1 MFAIYLQKV
10 NEHKSEKYIGFAQ
23 LTHFPSMFS
32 VQVSISSPYL
42 KRQSNVTVEY
52 KGGEIFV
59 LKHCTIW
66 TNYFNDIW

>member
-52 KGGEIFV
+52 KGGEI
-59 LKHCTIW
+59 
-66 TNYFNDIW
+66 